1 MRISDWSSD
10 VCSSDLHV
18 LSDQSGQ
25 ILEWPR
31 HHHQRAA
38 RVGGCLPET
47 LVRRQDRALHAW
59 RELHGLLLV
68 ENLRQRRDRNV
79 GDPADRLSSH
89 RSEEHTSELQS
100 LMRISYA
107 VFGLKKKKK
116 ITNIYKIEEQ
126 IKTENTR

>member
-79 GDPADRLSSH
+79 GAPADRLSSH
-89 RSEEHTSELQS
+89 PAGPSQPCDARLPPTSEARRVGKEWVRTCRSGWSPYL
-100 LMRISYA
+100 
-107 VFGLKKKKK
+107 
-116 ITNIYKIEEQ
+116 
-126 IKTENTR
+126 